1 MLRGCSMQWNAVLVP
16 LPHRG
21 IVFWGALL
29 VGKEKEAL
37 SERGDGGVQER
48 GVWWERFQRAYT
60 GHELT
65 SYVTMLPV
73 QPLGCQRRDME
84 STLD

>member
-1 MLRGCSMQWNAVLVP
+1 MPRRNSSDAPRFFDAVALGYGVLVP

-21 IVFWGALL
+21 IAFWGALL

-37 SERGDGGVQER
+37 SERSDRGDQGRE
-48 GVWWERFQRAYT
+48 VWWERFQRAYT

-73 QPLGCQRRDME
+73 
-84 STLD
+84 

>member
-1 MLRGCSMQWNAVLVP
+1 MPRRNSSDAPRLFAAVALGDAVLVP

-21 IVFWGALL
+21 IAFGGALL

-37 SERGDGGVQER
+37 SERSDGGDQGRE
-48 GVWWERFQRAYT
+48 VWWERFQRAYT

-73 QPLGCQRRDME
+73 
-84 STLD
+84 